1 MSERERRKSRESEFG
16 ETWDNERFPDP
27 DGFASQLPPETAAP
41 SDFKDLTIRC
51 VDCGNDFVFTSADH
65 EFFSEK
71 IGKDYKTPRRCKDCR
86 AAKRRQ
92 QAERTS

>member
-1 MSERERRKSRESEFG
+1 MSERERKRSREFE
-16 ETWDNERFPDP
+16 EIWDNERFPDP
-27 DGFASQLPPETAAP
+27 TFPPEAAAPP
-41 SDFKDLTIRC
+41 SDFKDLIIRC
-51 VDCGNDFVFTSADH
+51 VACGNEFIFTAADH

-71 IGKDYKTPRRCKDCR
+71 IGKDYKTPRRCKECR

>member
-27 DGFASQLPPETAAP
+27 KFPPEEAAAP

-51 VDCGNDFVFTSADH
+51 VDCGNDFNFTSADH
-65 EFFSEK
+65 EFFQEK

>member
-1 MSERERRKSRESEFG
+1 MSERERRKSKEFD

-27 DGFASQLPPETAAP
+27 KFPPETAAAAP
-41 SDFKDLTIRC
+41 TSDFKDLIIRC
-51 VDCGNDFVFTSADH
+51 VDCGADFNFTVADH
-65 EFFSEK
+65 NFFSEK

-86 AAKRRQ
+86 AIKRRQ

>member
-1 MSERERRKSRESEFG
+1 MSERERRKSKKFDD
-16 ETWDNERFPDP
+16 TWDNERFPDP
-27 DGFASQLPPETAAP
+27 KFPPEEAAPP
-41 SDFKDLTIRC
+41 SDFKDLTIQC
-51 VDCGNDFVFTSADH
+51 VDCGNEFTFTSADH